1 MYCSSCDCTIFSISV
16 ILCVTWLVCES
27 ETETTLLL
35 TVTVINLHVTNTDVF
50 EKVNRQSVLN
60 VVLSTVMF

>member
-1 MYCSSCDCTIFSISV
+1 MLRGWIV
-16 ILCVTWLVCES
+16 KVKVKLKLTWLVC

-35 TVTVINLHVTNTDVF
+35 TVAVINLHVTNTDVF